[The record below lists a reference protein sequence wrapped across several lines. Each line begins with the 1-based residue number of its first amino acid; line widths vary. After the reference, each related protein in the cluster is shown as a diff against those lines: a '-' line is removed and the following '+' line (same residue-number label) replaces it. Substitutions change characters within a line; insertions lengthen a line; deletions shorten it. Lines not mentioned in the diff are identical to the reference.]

1 MFRRFFSNSTIQNL
15 GISITNR
22 AWDKMKHIMK
32 ETKCHSFW
40 FFADSGGCN
49 GFNYELQ
56 PLDKSSFEKM
66 VPNSSKLPKIILEKE
81 DIKCLVDPSSEL
93 LLQGTTIDFT
103 EKDPW
108 KGVLNDK
115 FIFIPNK
122 EFARACGCG
131 VSFSPHDMDV

>member
-15 GISITNR
+15 GITITDQ
-22 AWDKMKHIMK
+22 AWSKMKNIMK

-40 FFADSGGCN
+40 FFAESGGCN

-56 PLDKSSFEKM
+56 PLDKSSFGEM
-66 VPNSSKLPKIILEKE
+66 TLNSKLPKIILEK
-81 DIKCLVDPSSEL
+81 DDVKCLVDPSSEL

-103 EKDPW
+103 KKDPW
-108 KGVLNDK
+108 EGILNDK

-122 EFARACGCG
+122 VFARTCGCG
-131 VSFSPHDMDV
+131 VSFSPYETDV